1 MWTQERSFM
10 KRNSMSLFVFGVA
23 FTVLWAIFVAGT
35 IAVFDGY
42 PLALRQPA
50 VAPAPVSITL

>member
-1 MWTQERSFM
+1 M

-23 FTVLWAIFVAGT
+23 LAVLWAIFVAGT